1 MQYDIEDHPDLRDAA
16 WLRAANRRAKREIRG
31 QRRQALLRRH
41 SGKIVAAIALAVTG
55 AVLFGLYRA
64 GTFDGVSLPQVTLPQ
79 VTLPTT
85 VAPYQGVNVEKPF
98 AGTPAEQWADGE
110 KGIVAPDQDPEYA
123 ASYEAVRKALIT
135 GHVDPRVIADHDMEP
150 FVAPL
155 APAQQGPWRNEPGG
169 TAITRLKKGTKL
181 LPNGIKVDGRMWPG
195 RDEYGR
201 PVVHTSYRFA
211 YAFDPGDKKTLL
223 DQYEIVALQR
233 ADVDYQLTADGF
245 WITKSDGFWYSMACK
260 SLKEGFLA
268 PMFVEKR
275 PLPTGVTK
283 DDFRKPEEW
292 FAPDAKMSAANCE

>member
-1 MQYDIEDHPDLRDAA
+1 MQYDLEDHPDLKDAA
-16 WLRAANRRAKREIRG
+16 WIRGANRRAKREIRK
-31 QRRQALLRRH
+31 QRRRARMRRH
-41 SGKIVAAIALAVTG
+41 GGKIVSAIALIVIG

-64 GTFDGVSLPQVTLPQ
+64 GKFDEVALPD
-79 VTLPTT
+79 VTLPTA

-98 AGTPAEQWADGE
+98 TGTPAEQWADGE
-110 KGIVAPDQDPEYA
+110 KGIVAPDQNPEYA

-135 GHVDPRVIADHDMEP
+135 GHLDPRVIADHDMEP

-155 APAQQGPWRNEPGG
+155 APAQQSPWRTEPGG

-211 YAFDPGDKKTLL
+211 YAFDPGDQKTLL

-268 PMFVEKR
+268 PMFIEKR
-275 PLPTGVTK
+275 PVPTGVTK
-283 DDFRKPEEW
+283 DDLRKPEEW
-292 FAPDAKMSAANCE
+292 FAPDVTMPDTDCG